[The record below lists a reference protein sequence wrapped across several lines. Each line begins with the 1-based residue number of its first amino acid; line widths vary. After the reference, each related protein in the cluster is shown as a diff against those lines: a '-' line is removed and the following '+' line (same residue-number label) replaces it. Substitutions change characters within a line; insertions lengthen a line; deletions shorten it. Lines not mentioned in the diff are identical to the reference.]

1 MGNPI
6 PQNPLYNHVKQ
17 LFERISPVMID
28 SLAIK
33 ALMGLI
39 DDAVNGIGEI
49 CEKEDIPDPVENGM
63 KLLTVK
69 LGFSFIYRV
78 PTAPGKPGD
87 MTTVFPVL
95 EKYWNFITLLK
106 ILEKWE

>member
-33 ALMGLI
+33 ALMDLI

-49 CEKEDIPDPVENGM
+49 CEKEDIPEPVENGM
-63 KLLTVK
+63 KLLTVNSRFHTFGK
-69 LGFSFIYRV
+69 CQFS
-78 PTAPGKPGD
+78 
-87 MTTVFPVL
+87 
-95 EKYWNFITLLK
+95 N
-106 ILEKWE
+106 